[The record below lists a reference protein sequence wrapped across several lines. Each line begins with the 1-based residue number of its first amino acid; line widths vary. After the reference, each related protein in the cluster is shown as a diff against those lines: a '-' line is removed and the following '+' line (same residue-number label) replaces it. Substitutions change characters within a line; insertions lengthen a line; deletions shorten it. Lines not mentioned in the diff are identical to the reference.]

1 MLYSMT
7 GYGRA
12 EYRAGEVEVNVE
24 IRALNNRFLDI
35 AIKSPSILANFDQK
49 MKDIIREQVKRGR
62 LNVNVTIKNFE
73 NKYQGLMVNR
83 ELAKMYFRMVQ
94 ELRQEFNLEGQI
106 DLAALLAIPEILVY
120 NTESADE
127 QCWEGVVTALT
138 LALQDLQTM
147 RLREGEV
154 LKADLS
160 RRIEYIDRATSDIE
174 KIAQGRPAE
183 ELDKLRQRLRTMNFN
198 LQVDENRLETEISLL
213 ADRLDITEECVRL
226 HTHNQMFLKIM
237 AEDDQPGR
245 RLNFLLQEMNREA
258 NTIGAKAMDAKIS
271 HFVVQMKEEIE
282 KIREQV
288 QNVE

>member
-7 GYGRA
+7 GYGRS
-12 EYRAGEVEVNVE
+12 EYRSGDVEVNVE

-35 AIKSPSILANFDQK
+35 SIKSPSILANFDQK
-49 MKDIIREQVKRGR
+49 LKDIIREQVKRGR
-62 LNVNVTIKNFE
+62 LNVNIIIKNFE

-83 ELAKMYFRMVQ
+83 ELAKMYFRIVQ

-106 DLAALLAIPEILVY
+106 DLAALLAIPEIMVY
-120 NTESADE
+120 STESADE
-127 QCWEGVVTALT
+127 QCWEGVVTALN

-160 RRIEYIDRATSDIE
+160 RRIGDIDRATMEIE
-174 KIAQGRPAE
+174 KIAQGRPAD
-183 ELDKLRQRLRTMNFN
+183 ELEKLRQRLRTMNLN
-198 LQVDENRLETEISLL
+198 LQVDENRLETEISIL

-245 RLNFLLQEMNREA
+245 RLNFLLQEMNRET

-271 HFVVQMKEEIE
+271 HLVVQMKEEIE